1 MVNNQ
6 DIAGRDADVLLQ
18 EVEMR
23 CKSCRS
29 LVRLSR
35 LLPVVL
41 LFAAC
46 LKGQQ
51 TPAMGLVRNEDL
63 PLARR
68 VLVAPIALFQQVSY
82 ATPLLDCLFEPSCSQ
97 YMAEAVV
104 RHGALPG
111 VIIGADRLV
120 RCNPWAFHYHLRDH
134 PEPFH
139 IDGRMLD
146 PVPQERKLWEWKKAG
161 ALAIV
166 PGLGRVRAGRPGD
179 GIVSLLMVASLSTS
193 AYRLHLD
200 GKQIRA
206 GFLGALSII
215 FWLADIRSAA
225 TDTYGNTSE
234 FSPE

>member
-1 MVNNQ
+1 MQ
-6 DIAGRDADVLLQ
+6 VL
-18 EVEMR
+18 
-23 CKSCRS
+23 SA
-29 LVRLSR
+29 
-35 LLPVVL
+35 PG
-41 LFAAC
+41 

-51 TPAMGLVRNEDL
+51 APAVGLLRDEDL

-68 VLVAPIALFQQVSY
+68 ILVAPIALFQQVSY
-82 ATPLLDCLFEPSCSQ
+82 ATPLMDCQFEPSCSQ
-97 YMAEAVV
+97 YMAEAVAG
-104 RHGALPG
+104 HGGLPG

-134 PEPFH
+134 QKPFH

-146 PVPQERKLWEWKKAG
+146 PVPEERKPWEWKKAG

-179 GIVSLLMVASLSTS
+179 GIVSFLMVASLAAS

-206 GFLGALSII
+206 GFMGTLSII

-225 TDTYGNTSE
+225 TDVYGNTSE

>member
-1 MVNNQ
+1 MLLFWQ
-6 DIAGRDADVLLQ
+6 DQMKHRNHLPPALL
-18 EVEMR
+18 
-23 CKSCRS
+23 
-29 LVRLSR
+29 LR

-41 LFAAC
+41 MLAAG

-51 TPAMGLVRNEDL
+51 APAVSLLRNADL

-68 VLVAPIALFQQVSY
+68 ILVAPIALFQQVSY
-82 ATPLLDCLFEPSCSQ
+82 ATPLMDCPFEPSCSQ

-104 RHGALPG
+104 RHGGLPG

-134 PEPFH
+134 QKPFH
-139 IDGRMLD
+139 VEGRMLD
-146 PVPQERKLWEWKKAG
+146 PVPQERKPWEWKKAG

-166 PGLGRVRAGRPGD
+166 PGLGRVRASRPGD
-179 GIVSLLMVASLSTS
+179 GIVSLLMVASLATS

-206 GFLGALSII
+206 GFMGTLSII

-225 TDTYGNTSE
+225 TDAYGNTSE

>member
-1 MVNNQ
+1 VKHRNCLPL
-6 DIAGRDADVLLQ
+6 IRLSWLLPAVLL
-18 EVEMR
+18 
-23 CKSCRS
+23 S
-29 LVRLSR
+29 
-35 LLPVVL
+35 
-41 LFAAC
+41 AAG

-51 TPAMGLVRNEDL
+51 APAVGLVRNEDL

-82 ATPLLDCLFEPSCSQ
+82 ATPLLDCPFEPSCSQ

-120 RCNPWAFHYHLRDH
+120 RCNPWAFRYHLRDH

-139 IDGRMLD
+139 IDGRLLD
-146 PVPQERKLWEWKKAG
+146 PAPQERKPWEWKKAG

-166 PGLGRVRAGRPGD
+166 PGLSRARAGRPGD
-179 GIVSLLMVASLSTS
+179 GIVSFLMVASLATS

-206 GFLGALSII
+206 GVLGMLSMI

-225 TDTYGNTSE
+225 TDAAGNTSE

>member
-41 LFAAC
+41 LFATG

-51 TPAMGLVRNEDL
+51 APAVSLLRNEDL

-68 VLVAPIALFQQVSY
+68 VLVAPIVLFQQVSY

-134 PEPFH
+134 QKPFH
-139 IDGRMLD
+139 IDGRLLD
-146 PVPQERKLWEWKKAG
+146 PVPQERKPWEWKKAG

-166 PGLGRVRAGRPGD
+166 PGLGRARAGRPRD
-179 GIVSLLMVASLSTS
+179 GIVSFLMVASLSTS
-193 AYRLHLD
+193 AYKLHLE

-206 GFLGALSII
+206 GFSGVLSLI
-215 FWLADIRSAA
+215 FWLADLRSTTVNHARK
-225 TDTYGNTSE
+225 
-234 FSPE
+234 P